1 MEVLNDLSVNTSNYF
16 LCKWEDSIG
25 NDASKENVWLTHS
38 QHVIIEAEKRLE
50 NTVTL
55 RKLERCRNYHTVNEG
70 ICHRCVNALQNVIEA
85 ELSSSIL
92 FMYAKV
98 YMLSKLTVAKG
109 ELLKRKIN

>member
-1 MEVLNDLSVNTSNYF
+1 MSV
-16 LCKWEDSIG
+16 G

-38 QHVIIEAEKRLE
+38 QHVIIEAKKKRLE

-55 RKLERCRNYHTVNEG
+55 RKLERHRNCHTVNEG